1 MAIDLNNDER
11 LEQLQLAEAL
21 AITAAE
27 ESIRKNQLREAVS
40 AAKTSE
46 LNLKLSN
53 QSSVVSKLLEMGG
66 WVANNFIASKTLLSK
81 KLLLKVVTV
90 HGQTQGCRTFAEAQ
104 LNTTFTSKQ
113 GLHSAIVTP
122 DIVVAFLNSIADITW
137 LRGSEEIDSPI

>member
-1 MAIDLNNDER
+1 MA
-11 LEQLQLAEAL
+11 
-21 AITAAE
+21 
-27 ESIRKNQLREAVS
+27 
-40 AAKTSE
+40 
-46 LNLKLSN
+46 
-53 QSSVVSKLLEMGG
+53 G
-66 WVANNFIASKTLLSK
+66 WLTTLLLQNRYFPK

-90 HGQTQGCRTFAEAQ
+90 HGQTQGCRTFAEGQ